1 MFSVVYNLQFKEN
14 SFSKNCFKIQLK
26 EVLRIDA
33 EFFKKGNRDA
43 SNNQFFLPPLGVAAE
58 LMEAIIP

>member
-1 MFSVVYNLQFKEN
+1 M
-14 SFSKNCFKIQLK
+14 K

-58 LMEAIIP
+58 LMEAIIA